1 MRLEFLFAISSVTLL
16 VAPFSMAWAEEES
29 AADAQNKGS
38 AEAEAVKADPEME
51 AEVAYIR
58 ALIDNGYPDFAG
70 PIIVSTKKRW
80 PESEAPLFALEVRG
94 LLSLDRTE
102 DAEKKIAS
110 LPDRKG
116 SKYWA
121 ARLEVANNDFARNR
135 REDCM
140 KIYEEFFK
148 NFQKPPKDIRS
159 FYIDACYTYGQLLKT
174 DHKYEKATEIYER
187 LIPNIKPT
195 EDAYPTL
202 LTETTELYLKFAT
215 EEKDAAK
222 RAKALD
228 AANKLADKLLWMYD
242 QPVFFGRGLSMKA
255 HVEQMRG
262 NLEKAEELIDEYKP
276 QLVDLHN
283 QILEYDPEGKLGL
296 LQQSPLPECLYLQ
309 AEMLWNEAQAEF
321 KKAKKNAKEKK
332 ASDER
337 VKALLFGPKDAGGK
351 RNKSKGAFQMVVNVF
366 MKYEMSA
373 WAAPAGEMQEAI
385 KTFAEKNYKAK
396 IHTKITPEMMAR
408 ARAAQFKKAAE
419 LYDMGMTREAIKEY
433 YVALAKYPE
442 LSESI
447 QAVFRIANMYLD
459 LIVEG
464 QNETEKEEARLNADA
479 VEGYLAE
486 RFTEHPKVM
495 MTEAGNAVM
504 NLAAKEKERGQGE
517 RADRLYKEFIVG
529 YRNHPAAAQVAAS
542 KAGEAQKAE
551 RYEDAIA
558 YWKLVEEYHTNSQYY
573 VSSLAQ
579 LSACYGK
586 LEDSA
591 KEIKYIQEYL
601 KLEKNELP
609 YLQAK
614 MQLAQMYLKDGQ
626 AILAKA
632 AADAEA
638 LKEAEEKGEKTAAE
652 APQQEGAAE
661 SAAEV
666 KSEESKD
673 VVTAETV
680 AAAEKKGSAQFIRAI
695 QQFAGFAKEAEA
707 ALAKT
712 GLTKEEKEK
721 FTRLREIA
729 MYRVAESWSRLKKP
743 EEKVKA
749 FRERSTKGFEDYL
762 VAYPDGMFSTNA
774 YVRLGT
780 IYTAMGEMEKSKDA
794 LDRLSKKYPDS
805 PEAKNAKP
813 QLAKSLIEM
822 GFKREGTDLY
832 AEMLR
837 TDGQYTAGQYVNAG
851 EALIEAKSW
860 ELANQAFEK
869 AEKLAGTNQWTTIGK
884 ARLGRAK
891 SAFKQK
897 SYVEA
902 RDALDKFLEDSKLS
916 RLQLAAE
923 AHFLLV
929 EVASEQGRTEKDA
942 AARNKY
948 FSAAVASLNK
958 VRNYWQKKERW
969 EQDKLDLLSGDVLI
983 RRIEAEE
990 AMGLKEEA
998 KESCGRAAS
1007 KFQVFIQAH
1016 GVTAEHPLDKMLPGE
1031 VKNLEYAY
1039 ARLVPLFTKMG
1050 AEQAERVITYG
1061 QQYLDLFPN
1070 GKSKTEIINCMN
1082 QAKADLPTANAKAA
1096 AAAEEAKAQ
1105 METTAE

>member
-1 MRLEFLFAISSVTLL
+1 MRLEFLFAISSVALL
-16 VAPFSMAWAEEES
+16 TAPFSTAWAEDES
-29 AADAQNKGS
+29 AAEANKNKGS
-38 AEAEAVKADPEME
+38 DEAEAVKADPEME

-94 LLSLDRTE
+94 LLSLDKTE
-102 DAEKKIAS
+102 EAEKKIAS

-159 FYIDACYTYGQLLKT
+159 FYIDASYTYGQLLKT
-174 DHKYEKATEIYER
+174 DHKYERAAEIYER
-187 LIPNIKPT
+187 LIPHINMK
-195 EDAYPTL
+195 EDAWPTL
-202 LTETTELYLKFAT
+202 VTETTELYLKIAT
-215 EEKDAAK
+215 EEKNTAK
-222 RAKALD
+222 RTKALD
-228 AANKLADKLLWMYD
+228 AANKLADKLLWMFD

-255 HVEQMRG
+255 HVEQLRG
-262 NLEKAEELIDEYKP
+262 NLDKAEDLIDEYKP

-309 AEMLWNEAQAEF
+309 AEMLWNEAQEEF
-321 KKAKKNAKEKK
+321 KKPKKGSKEKK

-337 VKALLFGPKDAGGK
+337 VKALLFGPKDASGK
-351 RNKSKGAFQMVVNVF
+351 RAKSKGAFQMAVNVF
-366 MKYEMSA
+366 LKYEMSA

-385 KTFAEKNYKAK
+385 KAFAEKNYKAK
-396 IHTKITPEMMAR
+396 IRTKITPEMMAK

-419 LYDMGMTREAIKEY
+419 LYDMGMTQEAIKEY
-433 YVALAKYPE
+433 FAALAKYPE
-442 LSESI
+442 MSESV

-459 LIVEG
+459 LVVEG

-479 VEGYLAE
+479 VEGYLSE
-486 RFTEHPKVM
+486 RFTEHPKVI

-551 RYEDAIA
+551 RWEDAIA
-558 YWKLVEEYHTNSQYY
+558 YWKLVEQYHTNSQYY

-586 LEDSA
+586 LDDSA
-591 KEIKYIQEYL
+591 KEIKYINEYL

-626 AILAKA
+626 EIMA
-632 AADAEA
+632 
-638 LKEAEEKGEKTAAE
+638 
-652 APQQEGAAE
+652 
-661 SAAEV
+661 S
-666 KSEESKD
+666 
-673 VVTAETV
+673 AETNETEE
-680 AAAEKKGSAQFIRAI
+680 AIATAEKKGSAQMIRAI
-695 QQFAGFAKEAEA
+695 QQFAGFATEAEK
-707 ALAKT
+707 ALKNP
-712 GLTKEEKEK
+712 GLTKEEKDK
-721 FTRLREIA
+721 FTRLREVA
-729 MYRVAESWSRLKKP
+729 LYRVADSWSRLKKP
-743 EEKVKA
+743 ADKVNGFRAKA
-749 FRERSTKGFEDYL
+749 TQGFEAYL

-780 IYTAMGEMEKSKDA
+780 IYTAMGDMQKSKDA

-805 PEAKNAKP
+805 LEAKNAKP
-813 QLAKSLIEM
+813 QLAKSLMEM
-822 GFKREGTDLY
+822 GMKREATDLY

-837 TDGQYTAGQYVNAG
+837 TDGEYTAGQYVNAG
-851 EALIEAKSW
+851 EALINAKSW
-860 ELANQAFEK
+860 DLANQAFEK
-869 AEKLAGTNQWTTIGK
+869 AVKLAGTNQWTTIGK
-884 ARLGRAK
+884 ARIGRAK

-902 RDALDKFLEDSKLS
+902 RDALDKFLEDPKLS

-948 FSAAVASLNK
+948 FSAAIASLNK

-1039 ARLVPLFTKMG
+1039 SRLVPLFSKMG
-1050 AEQAERVITYG
+1050 AEQADRVITYG
-1061 QQYLDLFPN
+1061 QQYMDLFPN
-1070 GKSKTEIINCMN
+1070 GKSRTEIMNCMN
-1082 QAKADLPTANAKAA
+1082 QAKADLPNTNAKAA
-1096 AAAEEAKAQ
+1096 AAAEAQ
-1105 METTAE
+1105 METTTEETKAE

>member
-1 MRLEFLFAISSVTLL
+1 MRLEFLFAISSVVLL
-16 VAPFSMAWAEEES
+16 ATPLSTAWAEDES
-29 AADAQNKGS
+29 AAESNKNKGS
-38 AEAEAVKADPEME
+38 DEAEAVKADPEME

-70 PIIVSTKKRW
+70 PIIVSTKKKW

-94 LLSLDRTE
+94 LLSLDKTE
-102 DAEKKIAS
+102 EAEKKIAS

-135 REDCM
+135 REECM

-159 FYIDACYTYGQLLKT
+159 FYIDASYTYGQLLKT
-174 DHKYEKATEIYER
+174 DHKYERAAEIYER
-187 LIPNIKPT
+187 LIPHINMK
-195 EDAYPTL
+195 EDAWPTL
-202 LTETTELYLKFAT
+202 VTETTELYLKIAT
-215 EEKDAAK
+215 EEKNTAK
-222 RAKALD
+222 RTKALD
-228 AANKLADKLLWMYD
+228 AANKLADKLLWMFD

-255 HVEQMRG
+255 HVEQLRG
-262 NLEKAEELIDEYKP
+262 NLDKAEDLIDEYKP
-276 QLVDLHN
+276 QLQDLHN

-309 AEMLWNEAQAEF
+309 AEMLWNEAQEEF
-321 KKAKKNAKEKK
+321 KKPKKGAKEKK

-351 RNKSKGAFQMVVNVF
+351 RDKSKGAFQMAVNVF
-366 MKYEMSA
+366 LKYEMSA

-396 IHTKITPEMMAR
+396 IKTKITPEQMAK
-408 ARAAQFKKAAE
+408 ARAAQFRSAAE
-419 LYDMGMTREAIKEY
+419 KYDMGMTREAIQEY
-433 YVALAKYPE
+433 FAALAKYPE
-442 LSESI
+442 MSESI
-447 QAVFRIANMYLD
+447 QAVFRIASMYLD
-459 LIVEG
+459 LVVEG
-464 QNETEKEEARLNADA
+464 QTEAEKEEARLNADA

-486 RFTEHPKVM
+486 RFVDHPKVI

-529 YRNHPAAAQVAAS
+529 YRKHPAAAQVAAS

-558 YWKLVEEYHTNSQYY
+558 YWSLLEQYHTNSQYY
-573 VSSLAQ
+573 VTALAQ
-579 LSACYGK
+579 LSTCYGK

-591 KEIKYIQEYL
+591 KEIKYINEYL

-626 AILAKA
+626 AIMA
-632 AADAEA
+632 
-638 LKEAEEKGEKTAAE
+638 
-652 APQQEGAAE
+652 
-661 SAAEV
+661 S
-666 KSEESKD
+666 
-673 VVTAETV
+673 AETNETEEAI
-680 AAAEKKGSAQFIRAI
+680 AAAEKRGSAQMIRAI
-695 QQFAGFAKEAEA
+695 QQFAGFATEAEK
-707 ALAKT
+707 ALKNP
-712 GLTKEEKEK
+712 GLTKEEKDK
-721 FTRLREIA
+721 FTRLREVA
-729 MYRVAESWSRLKKP
+729 LYRVADSWSRLKKP
-743 EEKVKA
+743 ADKVNGFRTKA
-749 FRERSTKGFEDYL
+749 TQGFEAYL

-780 IYTAMGEMEKSKDA
+780 IYTAMGDMQKSKDA

-805 PEAKNAKP
+805 LEAKNAKP
-813 QLAKSLIEM
+813 QLAKSLMEM
-822 GFKREGTDLY
+822 GMKREATDLY

-837 TDGQYTAGQYVNAG
+837 TDGEYTAGQYVNAG
-851 EALIEAKSW
+851 EALINAKSW
-860 ELANQAFEK
+860 DLANQAFEK
-869 AEKLAGTNQWTTIGK
+869 AVKLAGTNQWTTIGK
-884 ARLGRAK
+884 ARIGQAR

-902 RDALDKFLEDSKLS
+902 RDALDKFLADPKLS
-916 RLQLAAE
+916 RLQLAAD

-948 FSAAVASLNK
+948 FSAAIASLNK

-990 AMGLKEEA
+990 SMGLKEEA
-998 KESCGRAAS
+998 MESCGRAAS
-1007 KFQVFIQAH
+1007 KFQVFIQSH
-1016 GVTAEHPLDKMLPGE
+1016 GVTAEHPIDKMLPGE

-1039 ARLVPLFTKMG
+1039 SRLVPLFSKMG
-1050 AEQAERVITYG
+1050 VEQADRVMTYG
-1061 QQYLDLFPN
+1061 QQYMDLFPN
-1070 GKSKTEIINCMN
+1070 GKSRTEIMNCMN
-1082 QAKADLPTANAKAA
+1082 QAKADLPTNNAKAA
-1096 AAAEEAKAQ
+1096 AAEAQ
-1105 METTAE
+1105 EGLQ

>member
-1 MRLEFLFAISSVTLL
+1 MRLEFLFAISSVALL
-16 VAPFSMAWAEEES
+16 TAPFSTAWAEDES
-29 AADAQNKGS
+29 AAEANKNKGS
-38 AEAEAVKADPEME
+38 DEAEAVKADPEME

-94 LLSLDRTE
+94 LLSLDKTE
-102 DAEKKIAS
+102 EAEKKIAS

-159 FYIDACYTYGQLLKT
+159 FYIDASYTYGQLLKT
-174 DHKYEKATEIYER
+174 DHKYERAAEIYER
-187 LIPNIKPT
+187 LIPHINMK
-195 EDAYPTL
+195 EDAWPTL
-202 LTETTELYLKFAT
+202 VTETTELYLKIAT
-215 EEKDAAK
+215 EEKNTAK
-222 RAKALD
+222 RTKALD
-228 AANKLADKLLWMYD
+228 AANKLADKLLWMFD

-255 HVEQMRG
+255 HVEQLRG
-262 NLEKAEELIDEYKP
+262 NLDKAEDLIDEYKP

-309 AEMLWNEAQAEF
+309 AEMLWNEAQEEF
-321 KKAKKNAKEKK
+321 KKPKKGSKEKK

-337 VKALLFGPKDAGGK
+337 VKALLFGPKDASGK
-351 RNKSKGAFQMVVNVF
+351 RAKSKGAFQMAVNVF
-366 MKYEMSA
+366 LKYEMSA

-385 KTFAEKNYKAK
+385 KAFAEKNYKAK
-396 IHTKITPEMMAR
+396 IRTKITPEMMAK

-419 LYDMGMTREAIKEY
+419 LYDMGMTQEAIKEY
-433 YVALAKYPE
+433 FAALAKYPE
-442 LSESI
+442 MSESV

-459 LIVEG
+459 LVVEG

-479 VEGYLAE
+479 VEGYLSE
-486 RFTEHPKVM
+486 RFTEHPKVI

-551 RYEDAIA
+551 RWEDAIA
-558 YWKLVEEYHTNSQYY
+558 YWKLVEQYHTNSQYY

-586 LEDSA
+586 LDDSA
-591 KEIKYIQEYL
+591 KEIKYINDYL

-614 MQLAQMYLKDGQ
+614 MQLAQMYLKNGQ
-626 AILAKA
+626 EILAKA

-638 LKEAEEKGEKTAAE
+638 LKEAEEKGEKIAAE
-652 APQQEGAAE
+652 APEGTVAE
-661 SAAEV
+661 ATGEAPKE
-666 KSEESKD
+666 

-707 ALAKT
+707 ALAKP
-712 GLTKEEKEK
+712 GLTKEEKDK

-743 EEKVKA
+743 EDKVKT

-780 IYTAMGEMEKSKDA
+780 IYTAMGEMAKSKDA

-851 EALIEAKSW
+851 EALINAKSW

-884 ARLGRAK
+884 ARIGRAK

-902 RDALDKFLEDSKLS
+902 RDALDKFLEDPKLS

-948 FSAAVASLNK
+948 FSAAIASLNK

-1039 ARLVPLFTKMG
+1039 SRLVPLFSKMG
-1050 AEQAERVITYG
+1050 AEQADRVITYG
-1061 QQYLDLFPN
+1061 QQYMDLFPN
-1070 GKSKTEIINCMN
+1070 GKSRTEIMNCMN
-1082 QAKADLPTANAKAA
+1082 QAKADLPNTNAKAA
-1096 AAAEEAKAQ
+1096 AAAEAQ
-1105 METTAE
+1105 METTTEETKAE

>member
-1 MRLEFLFAISSVTLL
+1 MRLEFLFAISSVALL
-16 VAPFSMAWAEEES
+16 TAPFSTAWAEDES
-29 AADAQNKGS
+29 AAEANKNKGS
-38 AEAEAVKADPEME
+38 DEAEAVKADPEME

-94 LLSLDRTE
+94 LLSLDKTE
-102 DAEKKIAS
+102 EAEKKIAS

-159 FYIDACYTYGQLLKT
+159 FYIDASYTYGQLLKT
-174 DHKYEKATEIYER
+174 DHKYERAAEIYER
-187 LIPNIKPT
+187 LIPHINMK
-195 EDAYPTL
+195 EDAWPTL
-202 LTETTELYLKFAT
+202 VTETTELYLKIAT
-215 EEKDAAK
+215 EEKNTTK
-222 RAKALD
+222 RTKALD
-228 AANKLADKLLWMYD
+228 AANKLADKLLWMFD

-255 HVEQMRG
+255 HVEQLRG
-262 NLEKAEELIDEYKP
+262 NLDKAEDLIDEYKP

-309 AEMLWNEAQAEF
+309 AEMLWNEAQEEF
-321 KKAKKNAKEKK
+321 KKPKKGSKEKK

-337 VKALLFGPKDAGGK
+337 VKALLFGPKDASGK
-351 RNKSKGAFQMVVNVF
+351 RAKSKGAFQMAVNVF
-366 MKYEMSA
+366 LKYEMSA

-385 KTFAEKNYKAK
+385 KAFAEKNYKAK
-396 IHTKITPEMMAR
+396 IRTKITPEMMAK

-419 LYDMGMTREAIKEY
+419 LYDMGMTQEAIKEY
-433 YVALAKYPE
+433 FAALAKYPE
-442 LSESI
+442 MSESV

-459 LIVEG
+459 LVVEG
-464 QNETEKEEARLNADA
+464 QNETEKEESRLNADA
-479 VEGYLAE
+479 VEGYLSE
-486 RFTEHPKVM
+486 RFTEHPKVI

-551 RYEDAIA
+551 RWEDAIA
-558 YWKLVEEYHTNSQYY
+558 YWKLVEQYHTNSQYY

-586 LEDSA
+586 LDDSA
-591 KEIKYIQEYL
+591 KEIKYINEYL

-626 AILAKA
+626 EIMA
-632 AADAEA
+632 
-638 LKEAEEKGEKTAAE
+638 
-652 APQQEGAAE
+652 
-661 SAAEV
+661 S
-666 KSEESKD
+666 
-673 VVTAETV
+673 AETNETEDAIATV
-680 AAAEKKGSAQFIRAI
+680 EKKGSAQMIRAI
-695 QQFAGFAKEAEA
+695 QQFAGFATEAEK
-707 ALAKT
+707 ALKNP
-712 GLTKEEKEK
+712 GLTKEEKDK
-721 FTRLREIA
+721 FTRLREVA
-729 MYRVAESWSRLKKP
+729 LYRVADSWSRLKKP
-743 EEKVKA
+743 ADKVNGFRAKA
-749 FRERSTKGFEDYL
+749 TQGFEAYL

-780 IYTAMGEMEKSKDA
+780 IYTAMGDMQKSKDA

-805 PEAKNAKP
+805 LEAKNAKP
-813 QLAKSLIEM
+813 QLAKSLMEM
-822 GFKREGTDLY
+822 GMKREATDLY

-837 TDGQYTAGQYVNAG
+837 TDGEYTAGQYVNAG
-851 EALIEAKSW
+851 EALINAKSW
-860 ELANQAFEK
+860 DLANQAFEK
-869 AEKLAGTNQWTTIGK
+869 AVKLAGTNQWTTIGK
-884 ARLGRAK
+884 ARIGQAK

-902 RDALDKFLEDSKLS
+902 RDALDKFLADPKLS
-916 RLQLAAE
+916 RLQLAAD

-942 AARNKY
+942 ASRNKY
-948 FSAAVASLNK
+948 FSAAIASLNK

-1039 ARLVPLFTKMG
+1039 SRLVPLFSKMG
-1050 AEQAERVITYG
+1050 AEQADRVITYG
-1061 QQYLDLFPN
+1061 QQYMDLFPN
-1070 GKSKTEIINCMN
+1070 GKSRTEIMNCMN
-1082 QAKADLPTANAKAA
+1082 QAKADLPNTNAKAA
-1096 AAAEEAKAQ
+1096 AAAEAQ
-1105 METTAE
+1105 METTTEETKAE